1 MAEVLLLHHIQGRTP
16 GVEAFADALRAEGHL
31 VHVPDLFDGLM
42 FESIDA
48 GVAYVENLGFD
59 AMIDR
64 GVASAAEH
72 QGAMVYVGMSM
83 GVLPAQKLA
92 QTRPGSAGAVL
103 LEACAPV
110 TAFGDTWPEGV
121 PVQIHG
127 MEADSFF
134 AGEGDIDAARAII
147 EQVGQPAQAQLFTY
161 SGDSHLFIDKS
172 LASYRADAASLV
184 IDRVLKFLGD
194 LE

>member
-1 MAEVLLLHHIQGRTP
+1 MAGVLLFHHVQGRTP
-16 GVEAFADALRAEGHL
+16 GVEAFADTLRAAGHV
-31 VHVPDLFDGLM
+31 VHVPDLFDGLT
-42 FESIDA
+42 FDSIDA
-48 GVAYVENLGFD
+48 GVAHVENLGFD

-72 QGAMVYVGMSM
+72 RAAMVYAGISM

-110 TAFGDTWPEGV
+110 TAFGDIWPEGV

-127 MEADSFF
+127 MEADPFF
-134 AGEGDIDAARAII
+134 AGEGDIDAARALIQ
-147 EQVGQPAQAQLFTY
+147 QVSQPAQAQLFTY
-161 SGDSHLFIDKS
+161 PGDSHLFIDKS
-172 LASYRADAASLV
+172 LASYRPDAAGLV
-184 IDRVLKFLGD
+184 IDRVLTFLGD